1 MSEYFEEQLVKEGTQ
16 VLPGQN
22 VDERVSSLVRSLLL
36 FQTSDIQVNQ
46 YLVEYLLELG
56 QTVTNSK
63 IDVEKIILECQL
75 NEADREKA
83 ALEKQIGDLSKRS
96 DSKEF
101 IRKTSEMKYEL
112 LKKEKIIGELQGRLA
127 KLEGP
132 HLTPSDLHQTEE
144 GFEHQYTASKGETE
158 ASGLHQPDETERS
171 KTEYSRMMET
181 EHEQYGHPTHPH
193 TDMPTFRKRQLE
205 ADQKKEALPQKKPQS
220 TDSGIKTSHGAEAS
234 ITSVTKD
241 KTGKWHTFSFKLLN
255 YAFLIEI

>member
-1 MSEYFEEQLVKEGTQ
+1 MIEFEEQLIKEGTQ
-16 VLPGQN
+16 VIPVKI

-36 FQTSDIQVNQ
+36 FQTSDIQVTQ
-46 YLVEYLLELG
+46 YLIGYLLALG
-56 QTVTNSK
+56 QTVTKSK
-63 IDVEKIILECQL
+63 IHLEKIILECQL
-75 NEADREKA
+75 NEATKEKA
-83 ALEKQIGDLSKRS
+83 ALEEQIGDLYKRS
-96 DSKEF
+96 DSKEIEF
-101 IRKTSEMKYEL
+101 IRKTSEMKYVL

-132 HLTPSDLHQTEE
+132 HLTPSDIHQTEE

-181 EHEQYGHPTHPH
+181 EHEQHGHPTHPH

-205 ADQKKEALPQKKPQS
+205 ADQKKESLPEKKPRS
-220 TDSGIKTSHGAEAS
+220 TDSEIKTSHGAEAS

-241 KTGKWHTFSFKLLN
+241 SKGKWHTFKLLN
-255 YAFLIEI
+255 SAFSH